1 MQVEASL
8 LAEGRV
14 LEGDTHRSWSP
25 GSPPGIPGSTNM
37 MRVLRVGGPRTAW
50 PRPTASSEPERRPA
64 SMPHAWYA
72 GHAPAGVVEW
82 QTRGTQNALPARA
95 CGFES
100 RSRHMS
106 ETSPVPVAPAAAPSG
121 PTKRVLVAEDEAI
134 IRLDLAEMLTEA
146 GYEVV
151 GQASDGEQAVA
162 LAASLKPDIV
172 IMDVKMPVMDGISA
186 AEQIGK
192 ERLCPSS
199 CSPRSARPE
208 LVERA
213 RDAGVMAYIV
223 KPFTASDVT
232 PALDIALPSRWA
244 ELKTL
249 EAEVAD
255 LGDRL
260 ETRKAVDR
268 AKGVLMTKLKI
279 TEADAFRWIQKT
291 AMDRRMSMREVAD
304 AVVAGMEK
312 A

>member
-1 MQVEASL
+1 
-8 LAEGRV
+8 
-14 LEGDTHRSWSP
+14 
-25 GSPPGIPGSTNM
+25 
-37 MRVLRVGGPRTAW
+37 
-50 PRPTASSEPERRPA
+50 
-64 SMPHAWYA
+64 
-72 GHAPAGVVEW
+72 
-82 QTRGTQNALPARA
+82 
-95 CGFES
+95 
-100 RSRHMS
+100 MS

-121 PTKRVLVAEDEAI
+121 PSKRVLVAEDEAI

-192 ERLCPSS
+192 ERLCPVVMLTAFSQT
-199 CSPRSARPE
+199 E

-232 PALDIALPSRWA
+232 PALDIALSRWA

-291 AMDRRMSMREVAD
+291 AMYRRMSMREVAD